1 MRIKIKYLVIL
12 IIFVLIVTKCKSS
25 SHEYYLS
32 NPTNSEIK
40 LVLDSKEYKLK
51 PQTFEKVKLKTGKHN
66 LKTHKG
72 ENVNFIVYYDS
83 TGGIIN
89 PARESYLIFS
99 EVYGS
104 LTTNTGAMLRES
116 ELKIGKLGFEV
127 VADVTNRLII
137 DKNLYKWDYNLGE
150 KLPESVVVS
159 KMEKHDSKKKIFT
172 RKEFVEYIEEVS
184 KRKLPAEART
194 AILNDK
200 ITVDGK
206 DDTYTEILKLY
217 EDNFTVPNYNTPG
230 LKEIV
235 QKMVDVKNKYAKV
248 YKAREQKKLKKE
260 MKKLFKEMEKLN
272 KSYVENDSG
281 KNVYYYPYVY
291 INQGTIIEK

>member
-200 ITVDGK
+200 ITVDG
-206 DDTYTEILKLY
+206 TIRNESIFNPCSTTLFTFFLSFFTTAW
-217 EDNFTVPNYNTPG
+217 DNVGNITTDNDIANTPIG
-230 LKEIV
+230 
-235 QKMVDVKNKYAKV
+235 NKYNLLA
-248 YKAREQKKLKKE
+248 
-260 MKKLFKEMEKLN
+260 
-272 KSYVENDSG
+272 
-281 KNVYYYPYVY
+281 
-291 INQGTIIEK
+291 